1 MDALRKCRK
10 EPAVKQ
16 HTTRE
21 KAKSNVTKTTIR
33 EIRKQASQ
41 HQLTIGLDLGDRTT
55 HVCIINEQG
64 EIVMQD
70 ELSTTK
76 TGLNRLFEKLASTR
90 VALEAGTHSPWA
102 SRHVASLG
110 HEVIVANPRK
120 VALISDSKRKNDRID
135 AEKLA
140 RLARADPKLLSPIQ
154 HRSEQ
159 AQLDL
164 AEIRIRNE
172 FVRARTGLINM
183 ARGLAKS
190 SGCRLEACD
199 ADQVGTEMTKHLPEE
214 VQRMLK
220 PTLEIVEA
228 LTVTIKEAEQ
238 RIHQI
243 AERYP
248 EIGSISSISGV
259 GELTAL
265 AFMLTIEDKER
276 FGKSRQVGPYLGMV
290 PGQSQSG
297 ASDPQ
302 QRITKEGDRMMRWLL
317 VQCAHCVL
325 RHNAPDCDLKRW
337 GWNKIDAMKTGKG
350 KPKKKK
356 VIAAVARKLAVL
368 MHRLWVNGEVYD
380 PLYNA
385 KKQQAAAQKTAKSQ
399 TAA

>member
-1 MDALRKCRK
+1 
-10 EPAVKQ
+10 
-16 HTTRE
+16 
-21 KAKSNVTKTTIR
+21 
-33 EIRKQASQ
+33 
-41 HQLTIGLDLGDRTT
+41 
-55 HVCIINEQG
+55 
-64 EIVMQD
+64 
-70 ELSTTK
+70 
-76 TGLNRLFEKLASTR
+76 
-90 VALEAGTHSPWA
+90 
-102 SRHVASLG
+102 
-110 HEVIVANPRK
+110 